1 MNKKRAY
8 WIGGTVTAF
17 LGVGLVKL
25 VAPEL
30 AGAAGTFA
38 SASGY
43 VLAIAGITLIS
54 FATRRRGSDA
64 FITVESNARDR
75 KRP

>member
-1 MNKKRAY
+1 MIKKRAY
-8 WIGGTVTAF
+8 WIGGAVTAF
-17 LGVGLVKL
+17 FGVGIVKL

-30 AGAAGTFA
+30 SETAGTFA

-43 VLAIAGITLIS
+43 VLVVAGITLIS
-54 FATRRRGSDA
+54 FATRRRGSEA
-64 FITVESNARDR
+64 FITVENNARDR